1 MAIPLR
7 AVSGKVKSTKCKQ
20 PLIFLCDLSQ
30 ISSPPEPSAA
40 FAVVPTIQRKETP
53 SRSLLFCTLTSLP
66 TAPISDSYPYSA
78 SKQLSF
84 FPPASAQSLQPTSR
98 PASAQALPTSAQP
111 YTDTIQRSTH
121 HSPQEHAQNAAIPF
135 SPDSLLA
142 HILPPLQTLS
152 DGSAQTRGLAIGS
165 PCFSVLL
172 LLAVLFLRLYHCKE

>member
-111 YTDTIQRSTH
+111 HTNTIRRITP
-121 HSPQEHAQNAAIPF
+121 HSPQTPPRTPPFRSLQIPCPSA
-135 SPDSLLA
+135 SPRPHSRSQTALFEPEASSLA
-142 HILPPLQTLS
+142 RH
-152 DGSAQTRGLAIGS
+152 D
-165 PCFSVLL
+165 FSVLHGFSCSL
-172 LLAVLFLRLYHCKE
+172 RFLQRSF